1 MRILLPAVAILA
13 AVPVSLNADSRF
25 LSYELP
31 SIVKNIAQ
39 GANNSERGK
48 VAKQELGD
56 FTLGVVNNQV
66 NLLEE
71 AVIGGSRFT
80 YLDFSIGSDIF
91 GLDTGSDTKTELM
104 AVYGLY
110 EDENLFLFN
119 QGSVV
124 NFDGRNTY
132 NLGFG
137 ARRIS
142 DDETVI
148 VGANAFYDYEA
159 SSGHKRSS
167 LGVELMTSIL
177 EFRANKYNAITGAIT
192 YNGIEEAALDGQ
204 DFKLTANLPYFYS
217 SNIHFTSSEWKDGE
231 GYKTETEQLGI
242 SAEVFP
248 NVVFDVSRQKKDN
261 TASDTVASISYSIP
275 LGATPQVEK
284 KMQDGK
290 WSTKMKPIR
299 EKLYQ
304 PVQRENR
311 IMKKA
316 IKLGVTV
323 SGY

>member
-1 MRILLPAVAILA
+1 MRVLLSSAALLA
-13 AVPVSLNADSRF
+13 AVPAALNADSRF

-39 GANNSERGK
+39 GANNGERGK

-56 FTLGVVNNQV
+56 LALGVVNNQV

-119 QGSVV
+119 QGSIV

-132 NLGFG
+132 NLGIG

-167 LGVELMTSIL
+167 LGVELMTSML
-177 EFRANKYNAITGAIT
+177 EFRANKYNAITGDIT
-192 YNGIEEAALDGQ
+192 Y
-204 DFKLTANLPYFYS
+204 
-217 SNIHFTSSEWKDGE
+217 
-231 GYKTETEQLGI
+231 
-242 SAEVFP
+242 V
-248 NVVFDVSRQKKDN
+248 
-261 TASDTVASISYSIP
+261 
-275 LGATPQVEK
+275 
-284 KMQDGK
+284 
-290 WSTKMKPIR
+290 
-299 EKLYQ
+299 
-304 PVQRENR
+304 
-311 IMKKA
+311 
-316 IKLGVTV
+316 
-323 SGY
+323 